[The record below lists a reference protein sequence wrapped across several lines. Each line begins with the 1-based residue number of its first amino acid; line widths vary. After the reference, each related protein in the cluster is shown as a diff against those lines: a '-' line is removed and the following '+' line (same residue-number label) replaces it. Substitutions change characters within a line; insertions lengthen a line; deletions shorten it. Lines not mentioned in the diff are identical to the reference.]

1 LVSFF
6 WHWLLKGGL
15 PVFRQVFAAV
25 ICRYVGIASPPF
37 VAHTRPMHNFIALI
51 FTLLMA
57 SVAQGQTEQ
66 TLPIN
71 KQRLIDQAQ
80 GWVSQQT
87 AVAPEQIEIAAIDRR
102 LLVPDCGGDFIFSF
116 PYASSQQTIKVE
128 CPDTGW
134 QIFVGV
140 SLHRSSKGFV
150 FKQDM
155 QVNQTVTAAEVTEK
169 TFDRPVK
176 GVVTSVEELNNQSLV
191 RGVEAGD
198 LVLKRYLADT
208 VLVYQLK
215 RDILQGEAIRSE
227 DITKLSMSQPRTAV
241 DQRFPMRLISQ
252 SVAAQD
258 LWAGAIISRRDLSV
272 KHMVM
277 MAKTIV
283 TRGQRLSPQNTEL
296 KAYYGKLPSDALLE
310 AADLNQME
318 AIHTVRAGQLLR
330 SSDVR
335 LMSMVNKGD
344 TVVLNVGS
352 GLLNISTTMIAL
364 ENGKLDQQISL
375 LNPESNETV
384 RAVVSGPGEA
394 RGL

>member
-1 LVSFF
+1 MVCCCRLSCRFSGRVLP
-6 WHWLLKGGL
+6 LL
-15 PVFRQVFAAV
+15 FAAMSV
-25 ICRYVGIASPPF
+25 LRHPPF
-37 VAHTRPMHNFIALI
+37 VAHTRPMHNSIVLI
-51 FTLLMA
+51 FALLLTSFTQSQA
-57 SVAQGQTEQ
+57 TQP
-66 TLPIN
+66 LPAN
-71 KQRLIDQAQ
+71 KQRLINQAQ
-80 GWVSQQT
+80 SWVSQQT
-87 AVAPEQIEIAAIDRR
+87 TVATEQIEIAAIDRR
-102 LLVPDCGGDFIFSF
+102 LRVPDCDGDFVVSF
-116 PYASSQQTIKVE
+116 PYASSQQTIKVQ

-150 FKQDM
+150 FSKDM
-155 QVNQTVTAAEVTEK
+155 QVNQIVTVADLTEK
-169 TFDRPVK
+169 TFDRAIK
-176 GVVTSVEELNNQSLV
+176 GVVTSAAELNNQSLV

-208 VLVYQLK
+208 TLVYRLK
-215 RDILQGEAIRSE
+215 RDILQGEAIRPE
-227 DITKLSMSQPRTAV
+227 DITKISMSLPRTAV
-241 DQRFPMRLISQ
+241 DQRFPLRLINQ
-252 SVAAQD
+252 AVAARD
-258 LWAGAIISRRDLSV
+258 LWAGAIISRRDLNV

-283 TRGQRLSPQNTEL
+283 TRGQKLSPQNTEL

-310 AADLNQME
+310 AADLEQME

-335 LMSMVNKGD
+335 LMSMINKGD
-344 TVVLNVGS
+344 TVMLNVGS
-352 GLLNISTTMIAL
+352 GLLNISTTMVAL

>member
-1 LVSFF
+1 MSKS
-6 WHWLLKGGL
+6 WLQAEL

-37 VAHTRPMHNFIALI
+37 VAHTRAMHNSIVLI
-51 FTLLMA
+51 FALLLT
-57 SVAQGQTEQ
+57 SVTQGQITQ
-66 TLPIN
+66 PLPVN
-71 KQRLIDQAQ
+71 KQRLIDQAEA
-80 GWVSQQT
+80 WVSEQT
-87 AVAPEQIEIAAIDRR
+87 GVDTDQIEIAAIDRR
-102 LLVPDCGGDFIFSF
+102 LRVPDCDGDFVVRF
-116 PYASSQQTIKVE
+116 PYSSSQQTIKVQ
-128 CPDTGW
+128 CPNTGW

-140 SLHRSSKGFV
+140 SLHRSSQGFV
-150 FKQDM
+150 FNKDM
-155 QVNQTVTAAEVTEK
+155 QVNQAVTAADITKK
-169 TFDRPVK
+169 TFERSVK
-176 GVVTSVEELNNQSLV
+176 GVVTSVQELKDQSLV

-208 VLVYQLK
+208 TVIYRLE
-215 RDILQGEAIRSE
+215 RDVLQGEKINPE
-227 DITKLSMSQPRTAV
+227 DIAPVSMSLTRTAS
-241 DQRFPMRLISQ
+241 DQRFPRRLIDQ
-252 SVAAQD
+252 SVAARD
-258 LWAGAIISRRDLSV
+258 LWAGAIISRRDLNV

-277 MAKTIV
+277 TAKTIV
-283 TRGQRLSPQNTEL
+283 TRGQRLSPENTEL
-296 KAYYGKLPSDALLE
+296 RAYYGKLPSDALLE

-335 LMSMVNKGD
+335 LMSMIKKGD
-344 TVVLNVGS
+344 SVVLTVGS

-364 ENGKLDQQISL
+364 ENGKLDQQIKL